1 MLTATDPRVVS
12 FYNFINGKP
21 KDSDGYF
28 IGSKQNEAGLLYV
41 MGKERPMIQVWLP
54 IELLDYANAAAG
66 TSGNRAVGIRV
77 TGFNSIKQAAE
88 EILCIFSSPDTLA
101 KFINSSECN
110 FTGVTGR
117 PVRGPKVVAEPK
129 ANDEKNGFWAH
140 YTKDDLANLVKVYG
154 REMVR
159 NAYSM
164 LTLREFEELF
174 TLGQSTMTELEMAQ

>member
-12 FYNFINGKP
+12 YHNFINGKP
-21 KDSDGYF
+21 RDADGYF

-41 MGKERPMIQVWLP
+41 MGKDHPMIQVWLP

-66 TSGNRAVGIRV
+66 TSGDRAVGIRI
-77 TGFNSIKQAAE
+77 TGFSSIKQAAE
-88 EILCIFSSPDTLA
+88 EILRIFSSTETLA

-129 ANDEKNGFWAH
+129 ANDEKNGFWAR
-140 YTKDDLANLVKVYG
+140 YGKEELTALVSRFG
-154 REMVR
+154 RFAVKQ
-159 NAYSM
+159 AFDT

-174 TLGQSTMTELEMAQ
+174 SLVKELEVA

>member
-1 MLTATDPRVVS
+1 MVTANDTRVVS

-21 KDSDGYF
+21 KNDQGYF

-77 TGFNSIKQAAE
+77 TGFSSIKQAAE
-88 EILCIFSSPDTLA
+88 EILRIFSSPDTLA

-140 YTKDDLANLVKVYG
+140 YGQEELKDLTNKFGRVIVKQ
-154 REMVR
+154 
-159 NAYSM
+159 AYDT

-174 TLGQSTMTELEMAQ
+174 SLVKELEVA

>member
-21 KDSDGYF
+21 KNADGHF
-28 IGSKQNEAGLLYV
+28 VGSKQNEVGLLYV
-41 MGKERPMIQVWLP
+41 MGKEHPMIQVWLP
-54 IELLDYANAAAG
+54 LELLDYANAAAG

-77 TGFNSIKQAAE
+77 TGFSSIKQAAE
-88 EILCIFSSPDTLA
+88 EILRIFSSPDTLA

-129 ANDEKNGFWAH
+129 ANDEKNGFWA
-140 YTKDDLANLVKVYG
+140 YYGKEAKTELASLRSRFGQETVKQ
-154 REMVR
+154 
-159 NAYSM
+159 AYNT
-164 LTLREFEELF
+164 LTLREFQELFSLVEEL
-174 TLGQSTMTELEMAQ
+174 EVA